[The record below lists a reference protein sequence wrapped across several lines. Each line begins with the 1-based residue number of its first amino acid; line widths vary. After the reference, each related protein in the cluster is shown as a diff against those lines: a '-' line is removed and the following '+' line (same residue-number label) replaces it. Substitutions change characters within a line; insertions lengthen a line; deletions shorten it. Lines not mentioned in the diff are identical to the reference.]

1 MHDSIDFN
9 GITPEQ
15 EKDQTQNMQLVSSCP
30 L

>member
-1 MHDSIDFN
+1 MYNSIDFN

-15 EKDQTQNMQLVSSCP
+15 EKDQIQNMQLVSWCP